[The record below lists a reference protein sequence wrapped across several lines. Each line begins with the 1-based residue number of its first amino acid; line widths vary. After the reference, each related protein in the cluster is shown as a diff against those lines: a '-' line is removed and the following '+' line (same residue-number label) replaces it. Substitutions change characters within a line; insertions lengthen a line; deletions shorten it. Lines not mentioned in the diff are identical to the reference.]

1 MKTSITNLIHKSV
14 LTGALLALTTAQAPE
29 ARASSIGFA
38 NTTFQPGANLFGNPL
53 NASVNDLNTLF
64 PTAPDGTVI
73 SLWDASSLQFSQ
85 SSVFAAGGWSMNL
98 TLAPG
103 TGAALTTPGLFTQ
116 TFVGEVLNAS
126 GGPLTGIGSGIDIR
140 PPAPF
145 GGADGLYLFSSLLPV
160 TYPFTSSADSSP
172 PNTTFNAFDLIV
184 GRAATA
190 GESVT
195 RLDRTTQ
202 TYFTTTFDGVDWD
215 NGAPGLAIGEAAF
228 FNIGPVT
235 VPEPSTLG
243 LCMFGILGLLGVRF
257 WRRKRE
263 C

>member
-1 MKTSITNLIHKSV
+1 MKTSMTNLLHKSL
-14 LTGALLALTTAQAPE
+14 LTGALLALALAQTPE
-29 ARASSIGFA
+29 ARAAIGFA

-53 NASVNDLNTLF
+53 NASINDLNTLF

-73 SLWDASSLQFSQ
+73 SLWNAPSLQFSQ
-85 SSVFAAGGWSMNL
+85 SSVFSGGTWSVNL

-103 TGAALTTPGLFTQ
+103 TGAALTAPSSFVN

-126 GGPLTGIGSGIDIR
+126 GGPLTSIGTGIDIR
-140 PPAPF
+140 PPGPF

-160 TYPFTSSADSSP
+160 NYPFTSDGASSP
-172 PNTTFNAFDLIV
+172 PDTTFNAFDLII
-184 GRAATA
+184 GRAPTE

-202 TYFTTTFDGVDWD
+202 TYIITTFDGVAWD
-215 NGAPGLAIGEAAF
+215 NGAPGLAVGEAAF

-235 VPEPSTLG
+235 VPEPGTFALCALG
-243 LCMFGILGLLGVRF
+243 MLGVLGARI
-257 WRRKRE
+257 WRRKTG